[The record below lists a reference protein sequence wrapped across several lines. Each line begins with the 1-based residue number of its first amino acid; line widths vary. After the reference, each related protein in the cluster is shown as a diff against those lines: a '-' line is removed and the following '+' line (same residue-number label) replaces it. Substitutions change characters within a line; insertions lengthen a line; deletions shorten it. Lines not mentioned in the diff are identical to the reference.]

1 MTDNEPLLTH
11 AELASNPE
19 PIHSPVLPLHT
30 HIIKRQ
36 EEWEAVTYSMLG
48 GGEKRR
54 KKGRQHAEEGRDR
67 RLSGPQVPPIPECF
81 LGVS

>member
-1 MTDNEPLLTH
+1 MSPFSLRHTEP
-11 AELASNPE
+11 APNFE
-19 PIHSPVLPLHT
+19 PIHSSVLPLYT
-30 HIIKRQ
+30 YIIKRQ

-67 RLSGPQVPPIPECF
+67 RLSGPQVPPVPKYF
-81 LGVS
+81 LGVR